1 MLEIRETKQFKKQ
14 FKRVARSGDFD
25 MALFHAVLNVL
36 ARGESLDVRYRDH
49 QLSGDM
55 KESRECHL
63 KGDLL
68 LVYKIRKEILVLS
81 LVGIGN
87 HSELFD

>member
-25 MALFHAVLNVL
+25 MRLFHAVLNVL
-36 ARGESLDVRYRDH
+36 ARGESLDEKYRDH

-55 KESRECHL
+55 KEARECHL

-81 LVGIGN
+81 LVGIGS